1 MSDILVELSA
11 ARRKDAED
19 LARNESFAALKE
31 RVRELPPPADFC
43 AAFSGPGLHVI
54 AELKK
59 ASPSEGLIRADFEPV
74 DLAGR
79 LASAGA
85 AALSVLCEPHRFLGS
100 DAYLDAVRKTVA
112 IPLLYKDFITTPYQ
126 ILRARATGA
135 SACLLIAAVLP
146 DDELAALLNFARKV
160 GLAALVETHTEDE
173 IRRAVQTGAR
183 LIGVNCRDLRTFRTD
198 PAITAALLDKI
209 PADRLRI
216 AESGLR
222 TADDLA
228 ALRQAGADG
237 FLVGTTLMRA
247 PDPAAKLRELISKGT
262 SL

>member
-1 MSDILVELSA
+1 MSDILAELSA

-19 LARNESFAALKE
+19 LSLKESFAALKE
-31 RVRELPPPADFC
+31 RVRTLPPPADFR
-43 AAFSGPGLHVI
+43 AAFRGPGLHVI

-74 DLAGR
+74 ELAKR
-79 LASAGA
+79 LVSAGA

-100 DAYLDAVRKTVA
+100 DAYLGAVHKETG

-126 ILRARATGA
+126 ILRARANGA

-146 DDELAALLNFARKV
+146 DDELRALLDFAHNA

-173 IRRAVQTGAR
+173 IRRAVRADAQI
-183 LIGVNCRDLRTFRTD
+183 IGVNCRDLRTFRTD
-198 PAITAALLDKI
+198 PSITAALLDGI
-209 PADRLRI
+209 PSDRIRI

-228 ALRQAGADG
+228 VLRRAGADG

-247 PDPAAKLRELISKGT
+247 PDPAAKLQELISKGT